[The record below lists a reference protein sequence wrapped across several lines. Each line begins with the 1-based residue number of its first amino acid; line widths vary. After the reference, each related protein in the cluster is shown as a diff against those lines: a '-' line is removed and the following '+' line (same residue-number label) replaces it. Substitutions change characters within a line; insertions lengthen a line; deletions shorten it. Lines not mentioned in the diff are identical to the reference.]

1 MKKTLTAFLLAL
13 ALLTGGAAAFS
24 DVDEGLYYAAPIAWA
39 VERGITTGTSQDTF
53 SPDALCTQGQI
64 LTFLWRAAGSPQADE
79 EVLPAGLTADA
90 VSPSFLE
97 AIAWAHQA
105 GILNGYL
112 DPAAPCTRGMAMS
125 FLWRYAGSP
134 AASAPGSFTDVP
146 PKADYA
152 QAVAWA
158 VESGITSGTSETTF
172 SPAEPCTRG
181 QIATFLYRCLNEA
194 AGEKV
199 YIPEDPEPRT
209 PDSQPKEARPLR
221 TYTGT
226 GEARSLGLDGS
237 EFTSDGVYEAEVTVD
252 VYSPYE
258 AVFTVRIPFPLF
270 QACAYTVRFED
281 PNDSGTGYHFTCLRQ
296 DEAFSDILPWT
307 GDAYQFR
314 FSDMSGESSTRAD
327 YAAALQEEGRTDG
340 VLSWRVVFT
349 NGPGNFTY
357 DLLEGLQLSCQ
368 VDSNQTPASK

>member
-39 VERGITTGTSQDTF
+39 VERGITTGTSEDTF

-64 LTFLWRAAGSPQADE
+64 LTFLWRASGSPE
-79 EVLPAGLTADA
+79 TEGETLPPSLTPDA
-90 VSPSFLE
+90 VSPSFRK
-97 AIAWAHQA
+97 AVSWAYQA
-105 GILNGYL
+105 GILGGEAWRV
-112 DPAAPCTRGMAMS
+112 DSAAPCTRGTAMS

-134 AASAPGSFTDVP
+134 AASAPCVFTDVP

-158 VESGITSGTSETTF
+158 VENGITSGTSETTF
-172 SPAEPCTRG
+172 SPGEPCTRG
-181 QIATFLYRCLNEA
+181 QIATFLYRCLNDS
-194 AGEKV
+194 GEKV
-199 YIPEDPEPRT
+199 PLPVDPAPQA
-209 PDSQPKEARPLR
+209 PDGPKAEAQPLR

-237 EFTSDGVYEAEVTVD
+237 EFTSAGLYEADVTVD

-258 AVFTVRIPFPLF
+258 ALFTVKTPFPLY
-270 QACAYTVRFED
+270 QACSYTVRFQD
-281 PNDSGTGYHFTCLRQ
+281 PDNAGTGCSFTCLRQ

-307 GDAYQFR
+307 GDACQFR
-314 FSDMSGESSTRAD
+314 FSDMTGAARTD

-357 DLLEGLQLSCQ
+357 DLLEGFQLSCQ
-368 VDSNQTPASK
+368 VDSNLTPVSK